1 MLKNLNPIDSLP
13 VMAWLNSYLLK
24 SLVPSTIAMVES
36 LNVMGAAMQFIEN
49 NNNKNEKIGLREN
62 IIFYKGL

>member
-1 MLKNLNPIDSLP
+1 
-13 VMAWLNSYLLK
+13 
-24 SLVPSTIAMVES
+24 VPSTIAMVES